1 MMFALSDL
9 DLTVGFGGD
18 GLQIDGGTLGLAVIK
33 APTPAAGTDN
43 RSWVALSGHDL
54 DFTLVLPGI
63 TADVDDVTLKINRA
77 SGQRTPPPTG
87 NPPTP
92 GVPVLATALN
102 WATADA
108 TPLPAAVDLNQA
120 GGWTTPSGLVDPGSI
135 LPTPVPLGITYRGEP
150 LAIAGKLTGISMFDG
165 FVTGSADFEIES
177 GIVAVDLPGTAPDP
191 ASPSLLRL
199 GLSNAALT
207 IGDPAGVNVLFSNAS
222 LALAS
227 LKAGTP
233 ATGSDTRQWLA
244 LKGTIGLATINGL
257 PTELDLEV
265 KSLTVEINR
274 ASGLHKTAAN
284 VETQAVA
291 LNWLTQLNL
300 DKDATAGEAT
310 DDRLVIAGVPIDF
323 TGDFLRAS
331 GRLDIDL
338 FGFVQ
343 GSVAFAFQQQAVD
356 VKIGSGAVFSGN
368 LTTIAL
374 NILGDDGN
382 AANGVENG
390 LFIGTPDRSI
400 GFSVASGSLA
410 IAALKPD
417 RRRRALVDRDHR
429 ADRQRHLLR
438 RRAARGDG
446 QQPARRDQQGR
457 RRRRAAAELD
467 ELRRHRRRP
476 RELHARHRR
485 DLGGDRRRGDRP
497 PGHLHGREAPRS
509 GLADDR
515 HPRLRQRHGR
525 LLLRDQDRRRPHRQ
539 RRRAQRR
546 DAVADLVH
554 GDQPL
559 RRRPNGPGFS
569 ISSGKLSLALLKPN
583 ATPTTAAP
591 GWP

>member
-1 MMFALSDL
+1 MSGELQNLDIFGLVTGGADFALKSQLVDVDLDGDRNAATGEQLNDAALMMFALSDL

-33 APTPAAGTDN
+33 APTPAAGAGTDN

-87 NPPTP
+87 TPPTP

-108 TPLPAAVDLNQA
+108 TPLPAAVDLNPA

-135 LPTPVPLGITYRGEP
+135 LPTPVPLGITYRGEL
-150 LAIAGKLTGISMFDG
+150 LAIAGKLTGISMFEG

-199 GLSNAALT
+199 GLSKAALT
-207 IGDPAGVNVLFSNAS
+207 IGDPAGVNVSFSNAS

-310 DDRLVIAGVPIDF
+310 DDRLVIAGIPIDF

-343 GSVAFAFQQQAVD
+343 GSVAFAFQQQTVD

-410 IAALKPD
+410 IAALKPTVAD
-417 RRRRALVDRDHR
+417 GRSWTAITAQIANGTFSGGAPLEATVNSLRVEINKAAGAGAQPLNWTSSIDTDGDHGSFTPDTVSISVETGGSRSSTRSPTRARSS
-429 ADRQRHLLR
+429 
-438 RRAARGDG
+438 
-446 QQPARRDQQGR
+446 
-457 RRRRAAAELD
+457 
-467 ELRRHRRRP
+467 
-476 RELHARHRR
+476 
-485 DLGGDRRRGDRP
+485 
-497 PGHLHGREAPRS
+497 APR
-509 GLADDR
+509 AR
-515 HPRLRQRHGR
+515 
-525 LLLRDQDRRRPHRQ
+525 
-539 RRRAQRR
+539 
-546 DAVADLVH
+546 
-554 GDQPL
+554 
-559 RRRPNGPGFS
+559 
-569 ISSGKLSLALLKPN
+569 
-583 ATPTTAAP
+583 
-591 GWP
+591 